1 MPDKALPGKDKDLR
15 HIRMAIDEAT
25 TVYKLLS
32 AEIQTELIPGVIE
45 IISEAM
51 LLIIEQFDILNQML
65 DEPELPP
72 EPVIEL
78 NRHLRDMLRLLT
90 KERLPPAGRVA
101 AMQMIQAA
109 GAQLQALVVVKEIRT

>member
-1 MPDKALPGKDKDLR
+1 
-15 HIRMAIDEAT
+15 MAIDEAT

-32 AEIQTELIPGVIE
+32 DEIQTELIPGVIE
-45 IISEAM
+45 IVSEAM

>member
-1 MPDKALPGKDKDLR
+1 
-15 HIRMAIDEAT
+15 MAIDEAT
-25 TVYKLLS
+25 NIYNLLS

-45 IISEAM
+45 IVSEAM

-65 DEPELPP
+65 DDPELRP
-72 EPVIEL
+72 EPVIAL

-90 KERLPPAGRVA
+90 KERLPPRGRVA

-109 GAQLQALVVVKEIRT
+109 GAQLQALVVVKEIRI